1 MLHLLLI
8 IISFEGIAFCFLV
21 LLCIAIVFGFYT
33 FFYVRKMIRNAIF
46 QNVLAEYHPKTGDI
60 LLSQWENTVGM
71 YSIPFI
77 RYYPTHASLVWNRKK
92 PDKNSVIVEKDD
104 YDDIFII
111 EMNHFRND
119 SNSYTFSQNQTKG
132 MRIIK
137 YYDFVKDMKGILFV
151 RKISQELD
159 SNAIEELL
167 YKTKHIQFE
176 PRVSVMSILST
187 LAIGWRTVFPELAEL
202 SSYNIKF
209 HEKKYDTEIKTF
221 FCSELVIWILIELGA
236 LKKYNKIYQYSP
248 GCLLSY
254 TNHIDKLYLHHTW
267 KKEEIVLK
275 RY

>member
-21 LLCIAIVFGFYT
+21 FLCIAIVFGFYT
-33 FFYVRKMIRNAIF
+33 FFHVRKMVRNAIF
-46 QNVLAEYHPKTGDI
+46 QNVLADYTPKTGDI
-60 LLSQWENTVGM
+60 LLSQWENTIGM

-92 PDKNSVIVEKDD
+92 PQINSVIVEKDNH
-104 YDDIFII
+104 DDIFII

-119 SNSYTFSQNQTKG
+119 SNSFKFSQNQTKG

-137 YYDFVKDMKGILFV
+137 YYDFIKDMKGILFV
-151 RKISQELD
+151 RKISEELE
-159 SNAIEELL
+159 SQAVEELL
-167 YKTKHIQFE
+167 YKTEHVEFE
-176 PRVSVMSILST
+176 PRVSVMTMLST
-187 LAIGWRTVFPELAEL
+187 FAIGWRSVFPNFAEL
-202 SSYNIKF
+202 CAYNIKF
-209 HEKKYDTEIKTF
+209 HEKDYTTKTKTF

-236 LKKYNKIYQYSP
+236 LKNYKQIYRYSP

-254 TNHIDKLYLHHTW
+254 SNKIDKLYLHHTW
-267 KKEEIVLK
+267 KKEEIILK